1 MPTASSISTHI
12 LNHTETKLLTL
23 LALEQ
28 HADTAASRLG
38 ARSITLAIRQR
49 VALAAGVQEAA
60 LAVVVETLAAGLA
73 GWVGGWEVAG
83 GELGEVE
90 GDDTCVEW
98 RGGRE
103 GGEHAEEEELGEGVE
118 HHDINV
124 SLSWYWIV

>member
-1 MPTASSISTHI
+1 MPISTSISTHI
-12 LNHTETKLLTL
+12 LHHIKVKLLTL

-28 HADTAASRLG
+28 HADTTASRLG

-49 VALAAGVQEAA
+49 VAPTACAQEAA
-60 LAVVVETLAAGLA
+60 LAVVVETLATGLV
-73 GWVGGWEVAG
+73 GWVGRWEVAG

-124 SLSWYWIV
+124 GLSWY

>member
-1 MPTASSISTHI
+1 V
-12 LNHTETKLLTL
+12 ELLTL

-38 ARSITLAIRQR
+38 ARSIMLAIRQR

-73 GWVGGWEVAG
+73 GWVSGWEVAR

-90 GDDTCVEW
+90 GDDACVE
-98 RGGRE
+98 RSGGRE
-103 GGEHAEEEELGEGVE
+103 YGEHAEEEKLGDDIE
-118 HHDINV
+118 HHGFDGI
-124 SLSWYWIV
+124 LSWD